1 MADPVTTAEIMGSA
15 AGGIAMGAGIAMA
28 GSALATAWAQASI
41 GSSIMGV
48 LAEKPEEAM
57 KLIVYMALPE
67 LIVLLGFVVAFL
79 MLGKIDIGAAE
90 VVAH

>member
-1 MADPVTTAEIMGSA
+1 MADPITTAVVAGSD
-15 AGGIAMGAGIAMA
+15 AGAIAMGAGIAMA

-79 MLGKIDIGAAE
+79 MIGKIGGVE
-90 VVAH
+90 AH

>member
-1 MADPVTTAEIMGSA
+1 MSDPVTTTMVASEAGS
-15 AGGIAMGAGIAMA
+15 IAMGAGLAMA

-79 MLGKIDIGAAE
+79 MLNKIE
-90 VVAH
+90 TTAHA

>member
-1 MADPVTTAEIMGSA
+1 MADAITATAAMSD

-48 LAEKPEEAM
+48 LAEKPEEAF

-79 MLGKIDIGAAE
+79 MLGKIETGAA
-90 VVAH
+90 AAATH

>member
-1 MADPVTTAEIMGSA
+1 MAVDATAVAQVASP
-15 AGGIAMGAGIAMA
+15 AGGIALGAGIAMA

-48 LAEKPEEAM
+48 LAEKPEEAF

-67 LIVLLGFVVAFL
+67 LIVLLGFVVSFL
-79 MLGKIDIGAAE
+79 MVQQLGVKA
-90 VVAH
+90 V

>member
-1 MADPVTTAEIMGSA
+1 MAEPITTSVFLGKEA
-15 AGGIAMGAGIAMA
+15 ALAIGAGIAMA

-48 LAEKPEEAM
+48 VAERPEEAM

-67 LIVLLGFVVAFL
+67 LLVLLGFVVAFL
-79 MLGKIDIGAAE
+79 MLGNLESAA
-90 VVAH
+90 V

>member
-1 MADPVTTAEIMGSA
+1 MVWFDN
-15 AGGIAMGAGIAMA
+15 AGAFGIAAAIAMFGGA
-28 GSALATAWAQASI
+28 IGTAWAQASI

-48 LAEKPEEAM
+48 VAEKPEEAF

-79 MLGKIDIGAAE
+79 LQGQIAGAQAAAAE
-90 VVAH
+90 

>member
-1 MADPVTTAEIMGSA
+1 
-15 AGGIAMGAGIAMA
+15 MA

-79 MLGKIDIGAAE
+79 MLNKIE
-90 VVAH
+90 TTAHA